1 MSMNRY
7 YYDLHIH
14 SCLSPCGDDD
24 ATPANIAGIAALN
37 GLQIAALT
45 DHNTTANCPAFFEA
59 ARAYGVIPIAGMEL
73 TTSEDIHVICLF
85 PTLDSALAFDREVS
99 KHRIRIRN
107 KPAVF
112 GNQHIMNA
120 DDEVIG
126 EEADLLIN
134 ATTLSL
140 DDAYDLTL
148 SHGGA
153 CYPAHIDR
161 PSNGMISVLGA
172 FPESPAYSAYE
183 LNRAEEDE
191 AYRARFPL
199 IRGLRRVVSSD
210 AHDLGAVSEAVNSFC
225 IEDEPYSSALVA
237 SRLIS
242 YLRGE
247 EGFVCD

>member
-1 MSMNRY
+1 MNRY

-24 ATPANIAGIAALN
+24 ATPASIAGIAALN

-73 TTSEDIHVICLF
+73 TTAEDIHVICLF
-85 PTLDSALAFDREVS
+85 STLDAAMAFDREVS
-99 KHRIRIRN
+99 ARRIRIRN

-112 GNQHIMNA
+112 GNQLIMNA

-126 EEADLLIN
+126 EEPDLLIN

-140 DDAYDLTL
+140 EDAYTL
-148 SHGGA
+148 AFFHGGA

-161 PSNGMISVLGA
+161 PSNGMISVLGS
-172 FPESPAYSAYE
+172 FPETPAYSAYE
-183 LNRAEEDE
+183 LNQADSEA
-191 AYRARFPL
+191 AYRERFPM
-199 IRGLRRVVSSD
+199 IRNLRRVVSSD
-210 AHDLGAVSEAVNSFC
+210 AHDLGTISEAQNSFR
-225 IEDEPYSSALVA
+225 IDDEPYSSALVA
-237 SRLIS
+237 ARLIS

-247 EGFVCD
+247 DGFVCD